1 MRRKKQD
8 NSLLTEVELEF
19 MNVIWETGGGTVNEI
34 LAELN
39 KVQKR
44 AYTSVATILK
54 IMADKGFLNSTRKD
68 RALVYRPV
76 ILKAEYQK
84 TTLKNLSS
92 KLFNDTP
99 AAMVARLVDDE
110 DVTDDMLQEMRA
122 LLNERL
128 GDNGA

>member
-1 MRRKKQD
+1 MRKKQD

-19 MNVIWETGGGTVNEI
+19 MTVVWETGGGTVRDL

-39 KVQKR
+39 KLQER
-44 AYTSVATILK
+44 AYTSVATVLK
-54 IMADKGFLNSTRKD
+54 IMEQKGFLTSERLD
-68 RALVYRPV
+68 RSLVYRPA
-76 ILKAEYQK
+76 IPKADYQK

-99 AAMVARLVDDE
+99 AALVARLVEDE
-110 DVTDDMLQEMRA
+110 EVTDEMLVEMRA

-128 GDNGA
+128 GDNAS